1 MSQANILIVDDEKD
15 IRDLLVVSLN
25 RLGHTGHVA
34 EDVFSAQVIIDSD
47 QHIDF
52 CLTDIRLPDGSGLD
66 IVKYFREKRPES
78 KVAVMTAY
86 DSTDIAVEAMRSG
99 AFDFLAKPIRLE
111 RLQTMLDNALAE
123 SIEIDSEDEAL
134 VGQSPPML
142 KLKEFIGKVS
152 RTLAPVLIKG
162 ESGTGKELVARSIH
176 AKSNRTTGPFIAVNC
191 GAIPTE
197 LMESEFFGHVKG
209 SFTGAVSDKQG
220 LFQSAENG
228 TLFLD
233 EIADLPLLMQVKLL
247 RAIQEK
253 SIRPVGGQ
261 KEIPTNIRILSATH
275 RDLDIEVQEGR
286 FRQDLFYRL
295 NVIGIEVPSL
305 CERKGDIALI
315 CDCLLKRYNENEADS
330 IDMTQSAI
338 EALESYAF
346 PGNVRELENIISRA
360 AALCD
365 NKQIDLPDLDFVFQ
379 DIAHQDIAQSNSL
392 EIRDL
397 DGYLATI
404 EKTILVE
411 ILDHLEWNRRKVA
424 QHLGLSDRQ
433 LRYKLIKYELSD

>member
-1 MSQANILIVDDEKD
+1 MSITNILVVDDEKD
-15 IRDLLVVSLN
+15 IRDLLAVSLK
-25 RLGHTGHVA
+25 RLGHTAHLA

-47 QHIDF
+47 QDIDF

-66 IVKYFREKRPES
+66 IVEYFRKKRPDS

-86 DSTDIAVEAMRSG
+86 DSTDVAVDAMRSG

-111 RLQTMLDNALAE
+111 RLKTMLDNALAE
-123 SIEIDSEDEAL
+123 SIDIASEDDPL
-134 VGQSPPML
+134 VGQSAPML
-142 KLKEFIGKVS
+142 KLKGFIEKVS

-176 AKSNRTTGPFIAVNC
+176 AKSNRTNGPFIAVNC

-253 SIRPVGGQ
+253 SIRPVGAQ
-261 KEIPTNIRILSATH
+261 NEVPTNIRILSATH
-275 RDLDIEVQEGR
+275 RDLDTEVQEGR

-295 NVIGIEVPSL
+295 NVIGIEVPPL

-315 CDCLLKRYNENEADS
+315 CDCLLKRYNESENDS
-330 IDMTQSAI
+330 ICMTESAV
-338 EALESYAF
+338 EALQNYAF
-346 PGNVRELENIISRA
+346 PGNVRELENILSRA

-365 NKQIDLPDLDFVFQ
+365 NKQIDLPDLDFIFQ
-379 DIAHQDIAQSNSL
+379 DIAPQNELQSNSL

-397 DGYLATI
+397 DGHLAAI
-404 EKTILVE
+404 EKGILVE
-411 ILDHLEWNRRKVA
+411 VLDQLDWNRRKVA
-424 QHLGLSDRQ
+424 QQLGLSDRQ
-433 LRYKLIKYELSD
+433 LRYKLVKYELSD